1 MSSAERTIPEAAIWQ
16 DVEFGAYSGDLTL
29 WEELVG
35 SADGA
40 VLEIGAGTG
49 RVSLHLARK
58 GHDVIAI
65 EADEE
70 LTHELIRRWRD
81 RHGPG
86 WAEGFAATAA
96 DITAPGPWLE
106 HAPDAMAP
114 TTAIAPLHV
123 IQQISPEGRAQALA
137 NVARMLPAG
146 GIFAVVVVDESSFL
160 YEDDPKLEPRPPDMR
175 EVGGW
180 IYASEPLW
188 LQVQEDTIRVRRL
201 RRRVAPDGETERTVH
216 DELLHR
222 LTPDQLEEEAR
233 TAGLSPA
240 GRRNIASEP
249 GEADSIAVLLEVPD
263 GG

>member
-1 MSSAERTIPEAAIWQ
+1 MSAAERTIPETGIWQ
-16 DVEFGAYSGDLTL
+16 DVEFGAYAGDLEL
-29 WEELVG
+29 WEELAG

-58 GHDVIAI
+58 GHAVIAI

-70 LTHELIRRWRD
+70 LMHELRWRWRD

-86 WAEGFAATAA
+86 WAEALSATAA
-96 DITAPGPWLE
+96 DITAPWPLPE
-106 HAPDAMAP
+106 HDPNAMAP
-114 TTAIAPLHV
+114 STAIAPLHV
-123 IQQISPEGRAQALA
+123 IQQISPEGRVQALA

-146 GIFAVVVVDESSFL
+146 GVFAAVVVDESSFVF
-160 YEDDPKLEPRPPDMR
+160 EDDPELEPRPPDMR

-188 LQVQEDTIRVRRL
+188 LQVQENTIRVRRL

-222 LTPDQLEEEAR
+222 LAPDQLEEEAR

-240 GRRNIASEP
+240 GRRKIASEP

>member
-1 MSSAERTIPEAAIWQ
+1 MSAAERTIPEAAIWQ
-16 DVEFGAYSGDLTL
+16 DVEFGAYNGDLTL

-65 EADEE
+65 EGDEE
-70 LTHELIRRWRD
+70 LMHELMWRWRD

-86 WAEGFAATAA
+86 WAETFSATAA

-106 HAPDAMAP
+106 HAPNAMAP

-249 GEADSIAVLLEVPD
+249 GEADSIAVLMEVPD